1 MEEEE
6 EGGVLEEE
14 NIKAAAQSAIQSW
27 ENGKGLFA
35 KTTKKRSCCGRLV
48 CRIYFLHV

>member
-1 MEEEE
+1 MEGE

-48 CRIYFLHV
+48 CRI

>member
-1 MEEEE
+1 MEEE

-14 NIKAAAQSAIQSW
+14 NIKAAQSAIQSW

-35 KTTKKRSCCGRLV
+35 KTTKKRSC
-48 CRIYFLHV
+48 

>member
-1 MEEEE
+1 MEEEEE

-27 ENGKGLFA
+27 ENGKARGCLQKLQRRGHA
-35 KTTKKRSCCGRLV
+35 MVG
-48 CRIYFLHV
+48 